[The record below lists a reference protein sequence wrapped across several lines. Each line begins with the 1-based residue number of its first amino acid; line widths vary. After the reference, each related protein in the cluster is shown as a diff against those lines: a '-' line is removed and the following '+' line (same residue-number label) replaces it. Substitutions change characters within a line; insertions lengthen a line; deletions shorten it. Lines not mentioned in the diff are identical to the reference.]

1 MLTANNVPSIK
12 ASKPSD
18 ILEITKL
25 LPTRLHLFSNC
36 FITDLAA
43 IVTLNCYNIPIFH
56 WVGLQYARCLQGG
69 LRRCLSI
76 FLYHYS
82 SVSSLVRRRQSV
94 LLFMALVLRSLLLV
108 WSLESISALINCTP
122 G

>member
-36 FITDLAA
+36 FIIDLAA
-43 IVTLNCYNIPIFH
+43 IATLTCYNIP
-56 WVGLQYARCLQGG
+56 
-69 LRRCLSI
+69 
-76 FLYHYS
+76 S
-82 SVSSLVRRRQSV
+82 STGSASSMLAVS
-94 LLFMALVLRSLLLV
+94 
-108 WSLESISALINCTP
+108 N
-122 G
+122 